1 MKWLSS
7 RNFNYWFAFLAR
19 HRQNPLFAACS
30 SCRVNNILLI
40 WNEKKLLSLED
51 IFIGTVHYVMMLYS
65 CCSDFVKQQQRNPE
79 NWWWRKERRLSQE
92 NHCDKFEHQTYSA
105 YCKWKQS
112 LNFHPLSLDSTR
124 FTLFMLITPNFC
136 MTTKSLHCKEGITLE
151 IWYNPTHASTTPSQ
165 VVDGSPPSTLSS
177 APQLTR
183 QLPQLSTT
191 LHSLTPPGGA
201 HSTCTYWVGIKLK

>member
-151 IWYNPTHASTTPSQ
+151 IWYNPTHASTKHNPE
-165 VVDGSPPSTLSS
+165 SS
-177 APQLTR
+177 RRWVTSLHPEQRA
-183 QLPQLSTT
+183 SAHKTT
-191 LHSLTPPGGA
+191 TATIDYSALA
-201 HSTCTYWVGIKLK
+201 HPTWRCALYLYLLGWR